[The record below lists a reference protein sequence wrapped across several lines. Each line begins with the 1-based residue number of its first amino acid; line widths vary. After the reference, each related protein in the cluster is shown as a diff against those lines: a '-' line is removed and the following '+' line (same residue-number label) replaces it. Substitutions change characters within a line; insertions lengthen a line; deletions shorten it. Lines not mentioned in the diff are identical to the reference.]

1 MFLLPGL
8 PASLEEFHYT
18 KWWLHIYL
26 NFFSHLL
33 CLNNNIFIH
42 THRMFHL
49 HSYLLHSAQNRISFP
64 RMAHPKEMNIHS
76 RFYIFLIVI
85 LSHSVPCPQS
95 KKTTQES
102 DLYHH
107 PVLLLVCFCVPSSP
121 SFLTFLFRP
130 LTKSITD
137 IHLDM
142 NNSVDTLIQF
152 TRWIYLPTLCCLFF
166 SATLTEI
173 QLTFGQTPNWISLC
187 G

>member
-33 CLNNNIFIH
+33 CPNNNIFIH

-64 RMAHPKEMNIHS
+64 RKAHPKEMYIHS
-76 RFYIFLIVI
+76 RFHIFLIVI
-85 LSHSVPCPQS
+85 LSHSVPP
-95 KKTTQES
+95 TIQENHAKVWS
-102 DLYHH
+102 V
-107 PVLLLVCFCVPSSP
+107 PPSSVVVSVFLRAVF
-121 SFLTFLFRP
+121 SFFPYFFRP

-173 QLTFGQTPNWISLC
+173 QLTFGQTPNRISLC